1 MKNIVIFDKVNHN
14 KITSMKTKLFLL
26 LTFISCSS
34 MFAQSFEKLLYS
46 KKDKP
51 TVLINENIIAN
62 WELIN
67 TQPNITIKEMQVMKS
82 AQKGIDQYAKTY
94 PNLSEYG
101 LILCKADLGNIETKT
116 QNDIR
121 IFLGA
126 DPQTKIYVDGFLLMN
141 DHYLIATKSIKEIEF
156 ISPNEQDFNSEKIIN
171 IWTLTKDTRLGS
183 LHFLRT
189 EKSKDN

>member
-1 MKNIVIFDKVNHN
+1 
-14 KITSMKTKLFLL
+14 MKTKLFLL
-26 LTFISCSS
+26 LTVISCSS

-62 WELIN
+62 WEMIN

-121 IFLGA
+121 TFLGA

-141 DHYLIATKSIKEIEF
+141 KNYLIATNSIREIEF
-156 ISPNEQDFNSEKIIN
+156 ISPNEQDFNNEKIIN
-171 IWTLTKDTRLGS
+171 VWTLTKDTRFGS
-183 LHFLRT
+183 LNLLRT
-189 EKSKDN
+189 EKSKTNNQN